1 MLTFF
6 SWLTAGVLAVS
17 AVAGVWYLLWSF
29 HFLYAEV
36 TPVKVHDDAS
46 VARNFIRLLD
56 EARASMIVYDD
67 GNKMQGSLYND
78 QSVID
83 AVRSK
88 LRADPAFELRCLFNS
103 NEPMEFRTELAHERQ
118 VDIRT
123 RRDPGRGSKIHY
135 KIIDG
140 GAKAYLSR
148 HAREPSK
155 RRFRIVDCTGVP
167 KRHRRRVAK
176 SLLGRHVADF
186 ARAFNTASTRG

>member
-17 AVAGVWYLLWSF
+17 AVAGVWYLLRSF

-67 GNKMQGSLYND
+67 GNMMQGSLYND

-88 LRADPAFELRCLFNS
+88 LRADPAFELRCLFNCS
-103 NEPMEFRTELAHERQ
+103 DPSEFRTELAHERQ

-123 RRDPGRGSKIHY
+123 RRDAGRRSKIHY

-148 HAREPSK
+148 HAREASK
-155 RRFRIVDCTGVP
+155 RRFRVVDCTGVP
-167 KRHRRRVAK
+167 ERHRSRVAK

-186 ARAFNTASTRG
+186 ARAFNAAAARG

>member
-6 SWLTAGVLAVS
+6 SWLTAGVLVVS
-17 AVAGVWYLLWSF
+17 AVAGVWYLLRSF

-36 TPVKVHDDAS
+36 THAIVNDDES
-46 VARNFIRLLD
+46 VASNFIRLLD

-67 GNKMQGSLYND
+67 GNNMQGSPYND
-78 QSVID
+78 PSVID

-88 LRADPAFELRCLFNS
+88 LRSDPAFELRCLFNS
-103 NEPMEFRTELAHERQ
+103 NEPMEFRKELEHERQ

-123 RRDPGRGSKIHY
+123 RRDSGRGSKIHY

-140 GAKAYLSR
+140 GEKAYLSKHER
-148 HAREPSK
+148 GASK
-155 RRFRIVDCTGVP
+155 QRFRIVDCTGVP
-167 KRHRRRVAK
+167 ERHRRRVAK

-186 ARAFNTASTRG
+186 ARAFNAAEMRG